1 MDKNLH
7 FGYTTEN
14 IVNDIKNGMT
24 IEVDGNIYTVLDF
37 SHIKPGKGAA
47 IVKMK
52 LKNLRT
58 GAIYEQTFNSGTKV
72 GKAMIEKKTMQYL
85 YANGD
90 NYVFMD
96 MQDYSQI
103 ELPLSQIEEESKY
116 LTENSE
122 VDILYFNN
130 EMLGINLPEKV
141 ELEVVK
147 TEPGIKGNTA
157 TTATKEAVL
166 NTGVTIR
173 VPLFINEGDIVIVS
187 TKDGKYVSRK

>member
-1 MDKNLH
+1 MVN
-7 FGYTTEN
+7 
-14 IVNDIKNGMT
+14 VNDIKNGMT
-24 IEVDGNIYTVLDF
+24 IEVDGNIYTILEFQHV
-37 SHIKPGKGAA
+37 KPGKGAA
-47 IVKMK
+47 FVKMK

-58 GAIYEQTFNSGTKV
+58 GSIIEQTFNSSTKV

-85 YANGD
+85 YNDGA

-96 MQDYSQI
+96 MNDYSQI
-103 ELPLSQIEEESKY
+103 ELPLSQIEEESKF

-122 VDILYFNN
+122 VDILYYNT

-157 TTATKEAVL
+157 TTATKESEL
-166 NTGVTIR
+166 NTGLVVR
-173 VPLFINEGDIVIVS
+173 VPLFINEGDVVIVS

>member
-1 MDKNLH
+1 MVN
-7 FGYTTEN
+7 
-14 IVNDIKNGMT
+14 VNDIKNGMT
-24 IEVDGNIYTVLDF
+24 IEVDGNIYTILEFQHV
-37 SHIKPGKGAA
+37 KPGKGAA
-47 IVKMK
+47 FVKMK

-58 GAIYEQTFNSGTKV
+58 GSIIEQTFNSSTKV
-72 GKAMIEKKTMQYL
+72 GKAMIEKKTMQFL
-85 YANGD
+85 YNDGA

-96 MQDYSQI
+96 MNDYSQI
-103 ELPLSQIEEESKY
+103 ELPLSQIEEESKF

-122 VDILYFNN
+122 VDILYYNT

-157 TTATKEAVL
+157 TTATKEAEL
-166 NTGVTIR
+166 NTGLVVR
-173 VPLFINEGDIVIVS
+173 VPLFINEGDVVIVS

>member
-1 MDKNLH
+1 MVN
-7 FGYTTEN
+7 
-14 IVNDIKNGMT
+14 VNDIKNGMT
-24 IEVDGNIYTVLDF
+24 IEVDGNIYTILEFQHV
-37 SHIKPGKGAA
+37 KPGKGAA
-47 IVKMK
+47 FVKMK

-58 GAIYEQTFNSGTKV
+58 GSIVEQTFNSSTKV

-85 YANGD
+85 YSDGD

-96 MQDYSQI
+96 MNDYSQI
-103 ELPLSQIEEESKY
+103 ELPQSQIEDESKY

-122 VDILYFNN
+122 VDILYYGS
-130 EMLGINLPEKV
+130 EMLGVNLPEKV

-157 TTATKEAVL
+157 TTATKEAEL
-166 NTGVTIR
+166 STGLVVR
-173 VPLFINEGDIVIVS
+173 VPLFIDEGDVVIIS

>member
-1 MDKNLH
+1 MVN
-7 FGYTTEN
+7 
-14 IVNDIKNGMT
+14 VNDIKNGMT
-24 IEVDGNIYTVLDF
+24 IEVEGNIYTILEFQHV
-37 SHIKPGKGAA
+37 KPGKGAA
-47 IVKMK
+47 FVKMK

-58 GAIYEQTFNSGTKV
+58 GSIIEQTFNSSTKV

-85 YANGD
+85 YNDGA

-96 MQDYSQI
+96 MNDYSQI

-122 VDILYFNN
+122 VDILYYNT

-157 TTATKEAVL
+157 TTATKEAEL
-166 NTGVTIR
+166 NTGLVVR
-173 VPLFINEGDIVIVS
+173 VPLFINEGDVVIVS

>member
-1 MDKNLH
+1 MVN
-7 FGYTTEN
+7 
-14 IVNDIKNGMT
+14 VNDIKNGMT
-24 IEVDGNIYTVLDF
+24 IEVDGNIYTILEFQHV
-37 SHIKPGKGAA
+37 KPGKGAA
-47 IVKMK
+47 FVKMK

-58 GAIYEQTFNSGTKV
+58 GSIIEQTFNSSTKV

-85 YANGD
+85 YNDGA

-96 MQDYSQI
+96 MNDYSQI
-103 ELPLSQIEEESKY
+103 ELPLSQIEEESKF

-122 VDILYFNN
+122 VDILYYNT

-157 TTATKEAVL
+157 TTATKEAEL
-166 NTGVTIR
+166 NTGLVVR
-173 VPLFINEGDIVIVS
+173 VPLFINEGDLSLIHI
-187 TKDGKYVSRK
+187 

>member
-1 MDKNLH
+1 MVN
-7 FGYTTEN
+7 
-14 IVNDIKNGMT
+14 VNDIKNGMT
-24 IEVDGNIYTVLDF
+24 IEVDGNIYTILEFQHV
-37 SHIKPGKGAA
+37 KPGKGAA
-47 IVKMK
+47 FVKMK

-58 GAIYEQTFNSGTKV
+58 GSIIEQTFNSSTKV

-85 YANGD
+85 YNDGN
-90 NYVFMD
+90 NYIFMD
-96 MQDYSQI
+96 MNDYSQI
-103 ELPLSQIEEESKY
+103 ELPLSQIEEESKF

-122 VDILYFNN
+122 VDILYYNT

-157 TTATKEAVL
+157 TTATKEAEL
-166 NTGVTIR
+166 NTGLVIR
-173 VPLFINEGDIVIVS
+173 VPLFINEGDVVIVS

>member
-1 MDKNLH
+1 MVN
-7 FGYTTEN
+7 
-14 IVNDIKNGMT
+14 VNDIKNGMT
-24 IEVDGNIYTVLDF
+24 IEVDGNIYTILEFQHV
-37 SHIKPGKGAA
+37 KPGKGAA
-47 IVKMK
+47 FVKMK

-58 GAIYEQTFNSGTKV
+58 GSIIEQTFNSSTKV

-85 YANGD
+85 YNDGA

-96 MQDYSQI
+96 MNDYSQI

-122 VDILYFNN
+122 VDILYYNT

-157 TTATKEAVL
+157 TTATKEAEL
-166 NTGVTIR
+166 NTGLVVR
-173 VPLFINEGDIVIVS
+173 VPLFINEGDVVIVS